1 MKQQRRKRHYISLIA
16 FFILALLFS
25 SFPTGISAQEL
36 AVKIWPFPED
46 LPEQYKSSDFSIS
59 AEGLEVPVYASG
71 LNAWGNTVS
80 YASFESTREITVC
93 VTVHFPLETA
103 VILPR
108 SLGKT
113 AQIQGDKVFFT
124 ASPGED
130 ITLLPDG
137 DYNGRALH
145 LFVRAPLENVPDSQ
159 SAEVLYYAPGYHDL
173 SAQAPVQLA
182 SGQTVYLAGGAVVRG
197 RFLVNGVSHVTIC
210 GPGIL
215 LNDYLAN
222 DGYDEVAIALKN
234 SSDVTI
240 RDLTVA
246 RSMNAWT
253 AFMWKCSDVSVIN
266 YKGINAKYASS
277 DGFNIA
283 NCQNVLFDRVF
294 IRSCDDSVAIKGTGT
309 AGYDPAEDPKDALPT
324 SNITYRNA
332 QLWSD
337 ANNAIGIGAETVAGY
352 FRDIRFE
359 NIDILRNYDDLN
371 YPDQLT
377 ERSAINICALNATDI
392 GNVTFENIRV
402 ENAKRLIGITMA
414 DSFWFG
420 SLAGNWSW
428 PGSIHDITYKDI
440 QSNSNGSNQIRI
452 SGYDEEHLIHD
463 ITLENIRLGTVQ
475 LSDYDTEHFYVN
487 EFAKSIRL
495 ISQSNPA
502 GKLLDGPYY
511 PLSEVHN
518 AAEEFSVQQGENGWH
533 YRTWQAGVGTYDMSW
548 NPDGSGHWRGPKTWD
563 AVWKSGDSLYMHPD
577 ETQILLEWVAPRN
590 GSVDITGTV
599 RKFAAEGGDGV
610 TVSIWKNGFML
621 WPETGQWKPIAY
633 NDTVGCEAS
642 VATDVSA
649 GDILSFRVDKN
660 GDTAYD
666 TTEWTPVV
674 QYRN

>member
-1 MKQQRRKRHYISLIA
+1 M
-16 FFILALLFS
+16 
-25 SFPTGISAQEL
+25 
-36 AVKIWPFPED
+36 
-46 LPEQYKSSDFSIS
+46 
-59 AEGLEVPVYASG
+59 
-71 LNAWGNTVS
+71 
-80 YASFESTREITVC
+80 
-93 VTVHFPLETA
+93 
-103 VILPR
+103 
-108 SLGKT
+108 
-113 AQIQGDKVFFT
+113 
-124 ASPGED
+124 
-130 ITLLPDG
+130 
-137 DYNGRALH
+137 
-145 LFVRAPLENVPDSQ
+145 
-159 SAEVLYYAPGYHDL
+159 
-173 SAQAPVQLA
+173 
-182 SGQTVYLAGGAVVRG
+182 AG
-197 RFLVNGVSHVTIC
+197 
-210 GPGIL
+210 
-215 LNDYLAN
+215 
-222 DGYDEVAIALKN
+222 
-234 SSDVTI
+234 
-240 RDLTVA
+240 
-246 RSMNAWT
+246 
-253 AFMWKCSDVSVIN
+253 
-266 YKGINAKYASS
+266 
-277 DGFNIA
+277 
-283 NCQNVLFDRVF
+283 FDT
-294 IRSCDDSVAIKGTGT
+294 C
-309 AGYDPAEDPKDALPT
+309 
-324 SNITYRNA
+324 
-332 QLWSD
+332 
-337 ANNAIGIGAETVAGY
+337 
-352 FRDIRFE
+352 
-359 NIDILRNYDDLN
+359 
-371 YPDQLT
+371 
-377 ERSAINICALNATDI
+377 
-392 GNVTFENIRV
+392 
-402 ENAKRLIGITMA
+402 
-414 DSFWFG
+414 
-420 SLAGNWSW
+420 
-428 PGSIHDITYKDI
+428 
-440 QSNSNGSNQIRI
+440 SNGSNQIRI
-452 SGYDEEHLIHD
+452 SGYDEDHLIHD